1 MMDFDALTTAVAFVA
16 LIAVGVGG
24 ASMSP
29 MTLETTLMM
38 VLPSAVVFGAIVL
51 VLGVKHGEYRARN
64 A

>member
-1 MMDFDALTTAVAFVA
+1 MQFDTLTTAFVFIA
-16 LIAVGVGG
+16 LIALGVGG

-38 VLPSAVVFGAIVL
+38 VLPSALIFGAIVL
-51 VLGVKHGEYRARN
+51 VLGVKHGQYRARN